1 MFFAS
6 SKKYSETSLS
16 LALFFCGGVWG
27 LYWIPLRNVE
37 SLGVSGAWSVFFVN
51 ACPLIFLLPILGF
64 IYSDLK
70 REFWPSLVAGS
81 VIGIAFTLY
90 ASALVETTILRAT
103 LLFYLSPIWGTFIG
117 IIWLGEKLTYN
128 RILSVLVA
136 IFGLILLLWDT
147 EKSGYPLNIGDVF
160 GFFCGIFWAI
170 GSSLLNRWPK
180 TPMLPLTTFVYLTTA
195 LMSLILAIIFYKDTL
210 PQINLLL
217 LAFPS
222 TFLWS
227 TVVLLPSFIIVFKIS
242 QILFPGRVT
251 ILLMSEVIVAIISA
265 SILVPEEKMFLIQW
279 IGAIAIILAGLIEVL
294 PSSLKKN
301 KS

>member
-70 REFWPSLVAGS
+70 REFWPSLAAGS

-160 GFFCGIFWAI
+160 GFFCGVFWAI

-195 LMSLILAIIFYKDTL
+195 IISLILAIFFYKETF
-210 PQINLLL
+210 PQKALLL
-217 LAFPS
+217 SSFPS
-222 TFLWS
+222 TFFWS
-227 TVVLLPSFIIVFKIS
+227 TVILLPSFVIVFKIS
-242 QILFPGRVT
+242 QILFPGRVA
-251 ILLMSEVIVAIISA
+251 ILLMSEVIVAIVSA
-265 SILVPEEKMFLIQW
+265 SILVPEEKMFFVQW
-279 IGAIAIILAGLIEVL
+279 IGATAIILAGLIEVL
-294 PSSLKKN
+294 PSSIKKN
-301 KS
+301 RV